1 MTKREK
7 ANRTAIPVTKHRKAI
22 GQFSERIWSNREKQK
37 DHRNA
42 DHTTEDSKMTISVI
56 KLFMAVVFGAFI
68 VFVASAYFNGIF
80 VHLSA
85 LGEYAVL
92 FCNSFI
98 FHFIEFS

>member
-22 GQFSERIWSNREKQK
+22 GQFSERTWSNRDKQK

-42 DHTTEDSKMTISVI
+42 EYITENSKMTISII

-68 VFVASAYFNGIF
+68 VFVASAYFNGVF

-85 LGEYAVL
+85 FGEYAVL

-98 FHFIEFS
+98 FHSIELS